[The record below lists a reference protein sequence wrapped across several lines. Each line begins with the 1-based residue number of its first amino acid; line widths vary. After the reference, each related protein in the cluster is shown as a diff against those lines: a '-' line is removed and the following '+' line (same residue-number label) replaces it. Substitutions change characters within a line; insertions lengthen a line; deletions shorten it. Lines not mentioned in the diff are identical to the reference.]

1 MQREIKFR
9 AWDKKLKQY
18 IITGFYILGETT
30 AFNLIEQY
38 YKDNNIEFEHGL
50 EFLQY
55 VELEQF
61 TGLKDKNGVDIYEGD
76 IIKDYDNT
84 LDTGIIEFCCGSFG
98 VYATPPILFYS
109 LSDIDE
115 EFLNNLEVIGNIH
128 DNPQLLNK

>member
-1 MQREIKFR
+1 MNREIKFR

-38 YKDNNIEFEHGL
+38 YRDNDIEFEYGL

-61 TGLKDKNGVDIYEGD
+61 TGVKDKNGVDIYEGD
-76 IIKDYDNT
+76 IFHLGDITIRYVVEWIDSGFKGRQISNKSTVGLEHWQDK
-84 LDTGIIEFCCGSFG
+84 IE
-98 VYATPPILFYS
+98 I
-109 LSDIDE
+109 
-115 EFLNNLEVIGNIH
+115 IGNIY
-128 DNPQLLNK
+128 DNPELLT

>member
-1 MQREIKFR
+1 MQRENRIIKQFNIMQREIKFR

-55 VELEQF
+55 VEF
-61 TGLKDKNGVDIYEGD
+61 GL
-76 IIKDYDNT
+76 
-84 LDTGIIEFCCGSFG
+84 FS
-98 VYATPPILFYS
+98 
-109 LSDIDE
+109 
-115 EFLNNLEVIGNIH
+115 
-128 DNPQLLNK
+128 